1 MYEMY
6 ETMPPPPTKIMKMY
20 EEGPSRRESDSKMHE
35 MGGGLPS
42 TPSYKCMITFS
53 RDRFGDTVKMH
64 EESAPQSY
72 ILKGGVYDDNIPKTK
87 THLHFCKV
95 PICGPTFK

>member
-35 MGGGLPS
+35 MGGGGYPRLPR
-42 TPSYKCMITFS
+42 IN
-53 RDRFGDTVKMH
+53 
-64 EESAPQSY
+64 AW
-72 ILKGGVYDDNIPKTK
+72 
-87 THLHFCKV
+87 
-95 PICGPTFK
+95 